1 MFFTQDDYKK
11 IQQWLIKNSVKDTE
25 FNEANIPL
33 NGEETITI
41 VQGNQNK
48 KVFLKD
54 FISQIFNL
62 GVPDFINVS
71 EEYDNYNIS
80 LEEAIKLIP
89 SRARKRGQVITFL
102 NNVNH
107 WNIYQFVGALNQ
119 WNILDQWEMIK

>member
-1 MFFTQDDYKK
+1 MFFTQEDYKK

-25 FNEANIPL
+25 FNEANIPF

-41 VQGNQNK
+41 VQNNQNK

-71 EEYDNYNIS
+71 EKYDNYNIS
-80 LEEAIKLIP
+80 LEEAIRLIP

-102 NNVNH
+102 NNENH

-119 WNILDQWEMIK
+119 WNILDQWEIIK

>member
-11 IQQWLIKNSVKDTE
+11 IQQWLTKNSVKDTE
-25 FNEANIPL
+25 FNEANIPF

-80 LEEAIKLIP
+80 LEEAIRLIP
-89 SRARKRGQVITFL
+89 SRARKVGQVITFL
-102 NNVNH
+102 NDRNH

-119 WNILDQWEMIK
+119 WNILDQWEIIK

>member
-54 FISQIFNL
+54 FISQVFNL

-119 WNILDQWEMIK
+119 WNILDQWEIIK

>member
-119 WNILDQWEMIK
+119 WNILDQWEIIK